1 MMLKKIISIFTFLAI
16 ARLSHSYDLN
26 SETIVQ
32 ISQDVHTRGNPVEDF
47 IFKVLDITFH
57 EFILKKVTNGC
68 AAELENI
75 ILNDHNLFWIC

>member
-26 SETIVQ
+26 S
-32 ISQDVHTRGNPVEDF
+32 DVHTRGNPVEDF